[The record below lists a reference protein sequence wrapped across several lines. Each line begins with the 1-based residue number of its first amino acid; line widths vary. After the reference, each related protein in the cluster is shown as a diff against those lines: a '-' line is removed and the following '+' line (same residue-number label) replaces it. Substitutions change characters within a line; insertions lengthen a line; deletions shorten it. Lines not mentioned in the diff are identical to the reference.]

1 MKKYYYNNENGLWY
15 ELQGDYYFPC
25 LTLGEEDTRPIGR
38 WGRRHL
44 RYIKEYR
51 PILYTVL
58 LLGGRL
64 SSHLAEIDTRATG
77 MYELLMKQ
85 LMEKEGINEQLK
97 ANDPMAWVRA
107 MNSICNAAEEIINAE
122 VIFG

>member
-1 MKKYYYNNENGLWY
+1 
-15 ELQGDYYFPC
+15 
-25 LTLGEEDTRPIGR
+25 
-38 WGRRHL
+38 L

-58 LLGGRL
+58 LLGGKL

-85 LMEKEGINEQLK
+85 LMEKEVINEQLK